1 MAKVDW
7 ISWKTETDEIINPEK
22 IFEEVSTIYNEFKNN
37 IDKEVKSK
45 LLDEIAN
52 GGLNENEEL
61 SSEDEYSYQEETEK
75 YGARNNEELAD
86 LQ

>member
-45 LLDEIAN
+45 LLDEISN
-52 GGLNENEEL
+52 GDQL
-61 SSEDEYSYQEETEK
+61 
-75 YGARNNEELAD
+75 
-86 LQ
+86 